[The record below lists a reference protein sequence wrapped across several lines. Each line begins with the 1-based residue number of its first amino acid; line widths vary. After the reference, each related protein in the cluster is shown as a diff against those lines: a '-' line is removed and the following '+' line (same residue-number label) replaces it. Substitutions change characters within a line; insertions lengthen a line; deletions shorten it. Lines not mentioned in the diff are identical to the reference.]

1 MHLLKLMQCYKTAYL
16 NIGFKSPNN
25 SAYSLHFLSGRK
37 KLFWGEKAY
46 VPQYLNIKAF
56 LKDNANKA
64 KNGLE
69 SAL

>member
-25 SAYSLHFLSGRK
+25 SGYFPHFLSGRN
-37 KLFWGEKAY
+37 KLLWKRH
-46 VPQYLNIKAF
+46 LNPTIFKYKSIF
-56 LKDNANKA
+56 KKDNANIA